1 MTIITDK
8 TYLDFQNFAGSRE
21 LLNVV
26 MNKPLILLTT
36 AYFDGFHPQTGKE
49 IQRSGTILT
58 VLLNV
63 RKSLV
68 HACHWKTSLQK

>member
-1 MTIITDK
+1 MARITDK
-8 TYLDFQNFAGSRE
+8 TYLDFQNFAGSGE

-26 MNKPLILLTT
+26 INKSLILLTRT
-36 AYFDGFHPQTGKE
+36 YFDGFHPQNGKE
-49 IQRSGTILT
+49 FQRSRAVLT

-63 RKSLV
+63 RESLV